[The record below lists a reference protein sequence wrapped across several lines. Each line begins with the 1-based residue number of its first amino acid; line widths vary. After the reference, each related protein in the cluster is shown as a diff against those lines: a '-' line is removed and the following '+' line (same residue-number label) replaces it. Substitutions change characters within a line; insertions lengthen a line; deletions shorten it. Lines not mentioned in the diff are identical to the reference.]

1 MNMQKNRQL
10 LALLVTLALVIAPLV
25 TLGIYIYGEHQ
36 KAQALLEKL
45 EPRHAR
51 LLGLSSQESD
61 IAALLEQ
68 VQKAGQPRRS
78 SSRECGPAAYPRNFQ
93 CCRFANQQQSGA
105 AIQNGK
111 RV

>member
-51 LLGLSSQESD
+51 LLGLSS
-61 IAALLEQ
+61 
-68 VQKAGQPRRS
+68 
-78 SSRECGPAAYPRNFQ
+78 
-93 CCRFANQQQSGA
+93 
-105 AIQNGK
+105 
-111 RV
+111 